1 MAAMRVT
8 LRDLGEAAGKDYTQ
22 KQNWVPDD
30 ASQACLLCGVGF
42 SLTRR
47 RHHQTKATVMCHV
60 KSHPVLVYME
70 SN

>member
-30 ASQACLLCGVGF
+30 ASQACLLCGEGF
-42 SLTRR
+42 SLIRR
-47 RHHQTKATVMCHV
+47 RHH
-60 KSHPVLVYME
+60 
-70 SN
+70 